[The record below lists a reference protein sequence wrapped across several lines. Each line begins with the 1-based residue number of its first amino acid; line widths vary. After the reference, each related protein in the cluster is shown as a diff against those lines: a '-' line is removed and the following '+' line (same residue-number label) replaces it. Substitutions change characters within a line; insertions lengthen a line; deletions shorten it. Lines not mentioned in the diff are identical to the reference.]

1 MWKRIWGRR
10 HCEGQAAWGADTAR
24 DKQRG
29 AQVLRETNTAGT
41 KNDSG
46 QVTLARICIG
56 SSGLDLADHRVPLTR
71 GTLSDETGL
80 VEGVAFKQL

>member
-1 MWKRIWGRR
+1 MGS
-10 HCEGQAAWGADTAR
+10 E
-24 DKQRG
+24 QRG
-29 AQVLRETNTAGT
+29 AQALHGASKVGHRHYGKQTLRGT

>member
-1 MWKRIWGRR
+1 MEQAGWGT
-10 HCEGQAAWGADTAR
+10 DTAR
-24 DKQRG
+24 DRQCG
-29 AQVLRETNTAGT
+29 AQALHGTSSVGHRHCGKQLRGT

-80 VEGVAFKQL
+80 VEGVVFKQL

>member
-1 MWKRIWGRR
+1 MWGT
-10 HCEGQAAWGADTAR
+10 GTAWN
-24 DKQRG
+24 KQRG
-29 AQVLRETNTAGT
+29 AQALRETNTAGT

-46 QVTLARICIG
+46 QVALARICIG

-80 VEGVAFKQL
+80 VEGVVFKQL

>member
-1 MWKRIWGRR
+1 M
-10 HCEGQAAWGADTAR
+10 WGADTAR
-24 DKQRG
+24 NKQCG
-29 AQVLRETNTAGT
+29 AQALRETNTARD

-46 QVTLARICIG
+46 QVALARICIG

>member
-1 MWKRIWGRR
+1 M
-10 HCEGQAAWGADTAR
+10 GADTAR
-24 DKQRG
+24 DGQCG
-29 AQVLRETNTAGT
+29 AQALHGTGRVRHRHYGKQTLRGT

-46 QVTLARICIG
+46 QVALARICIG

-80 VEGVAFKQL
+80 VEGVVFKQL

>member
-1 MWKRIWGRR
+1 MEQAGWGTGTTGNK
-10 HCEGQAAWGADTAR
+10 HCEGQ
-24 DKQRG
+24 
-29 AQVLRETNTAGT
+29 

-46 QVTLARICIG
+46 QVALARICIG

-80 VEGVAFKQL
+80 VEGVVFKQL

>member
-1 MWKRIWGRR
+1 M
-10 HCEGQAAWGADTAR
+10 WGADTAR
-24 DKQRG
+24 NKQCG
-29 AQVLRETNTAGT
+29 AQTLLGTSSVGHKHYGKQTLRGT

-46 QVTLARICIG
+46 QVALARICIG

-80 VEGVAFKQL
+80 VEGVVFKQL

>member
-1 MWKRIWGRR
+1 MGHK
-10 HCEGQAAWGADTAR
+10 HYMEQALHGTSR
-24 DKQRG
+24 VGHKHYGKQT
-29 AQVLRETNTAGT
+29 LRGT

-46 QVTLARICIG
+46 QVALARICIG

>member
-1 MWKRIWGRR
+1 MWGTS
-10 HCEGQAAWGADTAR
+10 AAWN
-24 DKQRG
+24 KQGG
-29 AQVLRETNTAGT
+29 AQALHGTSRVRHRHYGKQTLRGT

-46 QVTLARICIG
+46 QVALARICIG